1 MKRKLLNILLALFL
15 CAICIFSL
23 TGCGEEKTNSEE
35 QTANAE
41 NSNNE
46 LLLNPELEG
55 TYSFASKKIV
65 MEIIA

>member
-23 TGCGEEKTNSEE
+23 TGCREEKTNSEE

-46 LLLNPELEG
+46 LLLNP
-55 TYSFASKKIV
+55 
-65 MEIIA
+65 